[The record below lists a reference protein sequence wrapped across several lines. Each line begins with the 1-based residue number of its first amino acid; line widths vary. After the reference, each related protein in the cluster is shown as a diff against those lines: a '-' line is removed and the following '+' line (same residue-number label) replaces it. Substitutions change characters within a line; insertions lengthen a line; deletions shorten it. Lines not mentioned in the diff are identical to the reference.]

1 MSVSKQ
7 NLKYNLIAIVLSLLG
22 FAYVVFF
29 IFKAST
35 NVVASDYIRIINY
48 YIEDVTDLKYL
59 LSWESIS
66 RIPFTFLMRFINV
79 KLFSYS
85 VFFDKVVGIVGLF
98 IVNFI
103 TVKFIFE
110 NIENNVLKIL
120 ASVVLTFITFSL
132 SAWEMIL
139 NGTGYPHFITIG
151 LIAITYY
158 LLSSFVKKSYVV
170 SGCGNIENDAS
181 CEGSGSR
188 DRNNALYSDN
198 LKINNNN
205 LSCNEEKNQNI
216 KINKFNV
223 KQLAPYILIILVS
236 VICFLIYNKSNN
248 TGVPLVPVGF
258 KKVTLFEV
266 LRDDALFPIRFLLKS
281 LAGSIIGSETI
292 NQTIVYGII
301 DDRVVLAMGVL
312 YILIILWTLYII
324 IKTLVGAHQPNLP
337 IDRQCGSKEFCE
349 SEAKQ
354 LNVGAKFGE
363 PVYVGAKLCEP
374 AKKNRSIYGILLLII
389 ITTLIFAGSYA
400 VAFEGTVIFISLI
413 FIIEKI
419 YLNTKFSARNKL
431 QNENEMSGISSADET
446 NVGTKIE
453 CCSLAQSKMFFPCLY
468 IIYGMLNYLLV
479 FLARFQFVEDT
490 YGMSSRYS
498 IQYMFL
504 SIGIIIALFIYL
516 DDYVTHKLISY
527 EVNSD
532 ISSTEKSNE
541 EILKSNE
548 NVENNKECSKEISS
562 NFEDNKKC
570 KYIYLNK
577 KVITL
582 KNIITVLISI
592 LCIFVLWF
600 GNVATSTDEIYK
612 APVRKLIYTNL
623 ENVALNYKNMSDEE
637 LMTYF
642 EYFRGGDHIRNA
654 MEILK
659 SQGLNVFQDVSKNN
673 VK

>member
-1 MSVSKQ
+1 MNVSKQ

-103 TVKFIFE
+103 TVKFVFE
-110 NIENNVLKIL
+110 NIENNVLKVL
-120 ASVVLTFITFSL
+120 ASVILTFITFSL

-170 SGCGNIENDAS
+170 SGCGNIENNAS
-181 CEGSGSR
+181 CEGSGSGN
-188 DRNNALYSDN
+188 RNNALYSDN
-198 LKINNNN
+198 LKINNLNG
-205 LSCNEEKNQNI
+205 NEEKNQI
-216 KINKFNV
+216 KTNKLNV
-223 KQLAPYILIILVS
+223 KQLTPYVLIIFVS

-324 IKTLVGAHQPNLP
+324 IKMLVGVHQSNLP

-349 SEAKQ
+349 TKAKQ
-354 LNVGAKFGE
+354 LNVGAKFCV
-363 PVYVGAKLCEP
+363 PAYVGAKFCEP

-400 VAFEGTVIFISLI
+400 VAFEGTLIFISLI

-419 YLNTKFSARNKL
+419 YFTKL
-431 QNENEMSGISSADET
+431 QYN
-446 NVGTKIE
+446 KI
-453 CCSLAQSKMFFPCLY
+453 LFPCLY

-504 SIGIIIALFIYL
+504 SIGIIITLFIYI

-532 ISSTEKSNE
+532 IASTEKSNE
-541 EILKSNE
+541 EILKANE
-548 NVENNKECSKEISS
+548 NVENNKECRKEISS
-562 NFEDNKKC
+562 NFEDNKRC
-570 KYIYLNK
+570 RYIYINK

-582 KNIITVLISI
+582 KNIITALISI